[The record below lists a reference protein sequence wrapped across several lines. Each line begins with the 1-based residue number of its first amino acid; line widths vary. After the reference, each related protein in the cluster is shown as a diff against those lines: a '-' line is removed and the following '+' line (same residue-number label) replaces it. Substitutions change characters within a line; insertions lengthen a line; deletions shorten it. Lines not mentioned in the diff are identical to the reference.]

1 MKSEID
7 RACRRHGRLKIE
19 YKYLVIQIG
28 KIVFMQMLYI
38 ILHGTEITARKTHLL
53 TV

>member
-19 YKYLVIQIG
+19 YKFFVIQIG
-28 KIVFMQMLYI
+28 KIIFMQMLNN
-38 ILHGTEITARKTHLL
+38 ITWNRDNCS
-53 TV
+53 